1 MLFYLVILFNR
12 ESIIPE
18 MTGIVLDESLF
29 NENMVK
35 ITDFFNT
42 INVTDALRQKY
53 KEFFED
59 TKIQLSS
66 CGVG

>member
-1 MLFYLVILFNR
+1 
-12 ESIIPE
+12 

-29 NENMVK
+29 NENLIK
-35 ITDFFNT
+35 IADFLNT
-42 INVTDALRQKY
+42 VNVTDKLRQKY

-59 TKIQLSS
+59 TKRQLSS

>member
-1 MLFYLVILFNR
+1 
-12 ESIIPE
+12 
-18 MTGIVLDESLF
+18 MTGIVLNETLF

-35 ITDFFNT
+35 IGDYLNT
-42 INVTDALRQKY
+42 ITVTDKLRQKY

-59 TKIQLSS
+59 TKRQLSS